1 MTSIVEVVWDRRP
14 WDPLPTGQQAES
26 DACMTLFITFSR
38 TMQHSDYTSWK
49 WEAMPTI
56 RCRTFRW
63 EPLMFFQIV
72 HPLVEILP
80 VRIFYF
86 WSAHVAAAIG
96 HCHMGTSK
104 PKNSHSKKKVVPLH
118 HFSKTFFPHHLQNGS
133 AQARARVTKNTNSN
147 PNVGIHVVC
156 IHVVEL
162 WTAQWHD
169 LNSFF
174 NMKSI
179 IRYYCSAER
188 IFEAP
193 CSYNDAASTY
203 LATVTTPNRGLGPL
217 PAG

>member
-1 MTSIVEVVWDRRP
+1 
-14 WDPLPTGQQAES
+14 
-26 DACMTLFITFSR
+26 
-38 TMQHSDYTSWK
+38 
-49 WEAMPTI
+49 MPTI

-86 WSAHVAAAIG
+86 WSAHVAAAPR
-96 HCHMGTSK
+96 HCHMGISK
-104 PKNSHSKKKVVPLH
+104 TKNSRWKKKLCRYII
-118 HFSKTFFPHHLQNGS
+118 FSKTFFPHHLQNGS

-156 IHVVEL
+156 IHVVEM
-162 WTAQWHD
+162 WTTQGHD
-169 LNSFF
+169 LNSSF

-179 IRYYCSAER
+179 IRYCCSAER

-203 LATVTTPNRGLGPL
+203 LATVTTPNRGLGRYTL
-217 PAG
+217 LQMMHEVFI